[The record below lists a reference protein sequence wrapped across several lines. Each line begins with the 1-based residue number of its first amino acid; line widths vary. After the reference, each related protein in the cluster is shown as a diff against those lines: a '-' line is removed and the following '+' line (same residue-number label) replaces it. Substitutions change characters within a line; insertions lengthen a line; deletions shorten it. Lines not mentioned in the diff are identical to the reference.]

1 MFKRIFDIATSLVSL
16 ILLSP
21 IFIFISFVIY
31 FNDRGPVFFS
41 QKRVGLAGRDFQML
55 KFRSMVVN
63 AEQLG
68 SYSTE
73 DNDSRITKVG
83 KLIRKT
89 SIDELPQLFN
99 VLVGDMSIVGPRPD
113 VPAQEVNYTA
123 EEWQARN
130 SVRPGI
136 TGLSQATLRSSAT
149 EEERTQMDLHYVNHN
164 SLVFD
169 LKIILMT
176 IKQVLFKGGN

>member
-1 MFKRIFDIATSLVSL
+1 MFKRFFDIVTSVVSL

-21 IFIFISFVIY
+21 VFILISFVIY
-31 FNDRGPVFFS
+31 ISDRGPVFFS
-41 QKRVGLAGRDFQML
+41 QRRVGLAGREFYML

-63 AEQLG
+63 AEKLG
-68 SYSTE
+68 SYSTQ
-73 DNDSRITKVG
+73 DNDARITKVG

-89 SIDELPQLFN
+89 SIDELPQLIN
-99 VLVGDMSIVGPRPD
+99 VLTGDMSIVGPRPD
-113 VPAQEVNYTA
+113 VPAQEGNYS
-123 EEWQARN
+123 EEDWQARI

-149 EEERTQMDLHYVNHN
+149 EAERTKMDLHYVNHS

-169 LKIILMT
+169 LKIIVMT
-176 IKQVLFKGGN
+176 IKQVLFRGGN